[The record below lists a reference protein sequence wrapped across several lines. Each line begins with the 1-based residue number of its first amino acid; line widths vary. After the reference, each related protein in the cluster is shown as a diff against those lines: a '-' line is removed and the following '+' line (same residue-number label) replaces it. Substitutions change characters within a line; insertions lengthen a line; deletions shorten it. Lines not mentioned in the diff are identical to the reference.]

1 MEAWLFQKITLPE
14 EYMLSS
20 LEYDSLNAVWIDTR
34 RKVKELLNMSD
45 ISLLTKYLVLKEN
58 LLSVTMVIDK
68 LSSDDKKQMLS
79 ELELINVDKL
89 LLRKWIYDNMIR
101 LCSD

>member
-1 MEAWLFQKITLPE
+1 
-14 EYMLSS
+14 
-20 LEYDSLNAVWIDTR
+20 
-34 RKVKELLNMSD
+34 MSD